1 MTLLGRTGTS
11 RSELRPSELAFE
23 RCQGL
28 ERPHLWFSLDLPDLH
43 DLLRLE
49 QLVQVLALAF

>member
-11 RSELRPSELAFE
+11 RSELRPSEQGFE
-23 RCQGL
+23 QRQGL
-28 ERPHLWFSLDLPDLH
+28 ERPHLWFSLDLQDLH
-43 DLLRLE
+43 DLLWLE